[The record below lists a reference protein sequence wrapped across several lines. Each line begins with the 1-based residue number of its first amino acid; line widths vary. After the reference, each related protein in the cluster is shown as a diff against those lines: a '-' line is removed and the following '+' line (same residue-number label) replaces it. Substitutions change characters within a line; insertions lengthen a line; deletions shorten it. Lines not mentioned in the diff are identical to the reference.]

1 MDQGWCAGQRRPEIM
16 QTVRDSLTP
25 RTLAIS
31 GNDRNEFR
39 NVLDILMPD
48 AILNTRSQ
56 FLMSAT
62 RVLIAC
68 GFSSFL
74 RSRRQMRRER

>member
-1 MDQGWCAGQRRPEIM
+1 M

-25 RTLAIS
+25 RVLAIS
-31 GNDRNEFR
+31 GNDRNEFL
-39 NVLDILMPD
+39 NALDILMPD
-48 AILNTRSQ
+48 ASLNTRSQ
-56 FLMSAT
+56 LIMSAT

-68 GFSSFL
+68 GFSSFP